1 MLIMGE
7 NTIEK
12 SKEKNE
18 DGMTPLQALFIIE
31 YIKDLN
37 GTKAAERAGYG
48 KEYAADQACKLLKLP
63 HIKKEIDRQL
73 QAKATRT
80 LITAD
85 KILYEMFQ
93 IADCD
98 PEEALEAN
106 GDLKPMHEIPIH
118 VRKAISSLEIE
129 AMYEMDYTENK
140 PKRVEVGILKKVKFW
155 SKDRAQ
161 ENLAKHLRLLSER
174 FEIGGLPGGD
184 FKFPGV
190 TEVFVDSPQDLH
202 EALELAAQPQPQGEN
217 VSITPAEPK

>member
-1 MLIMGE
+1 
-7 NTIEK
+7 
-12 SKEKNE
+12 
-18 DGMTPLQALFIIE
+18 MTPLQAAFIIE
-31 YIKDLN
+31 YIKDLH
-37 GTKAAERAGYG
+37 GSKAAIRAGYS
-48 KEYAADQACKLLKLP
+48 EDSAADIAHQNLNRP

-129 AMYEMDYTENK
+129 AMYEMNYEEK
-140 PKRVEVGILKKVKFW
+140 GAPKKVEVGILKKVKFW

-174 FEIGGLPGGD
+174 FEIGVMD
-184 FKFPGV
+184 ASTFKFPGV
-190 TEVFVDSPQDLH
+190 TEVFVDSPQALQ
-202 EALELAAQPQPQGEN
+202 EALELAAQPKTESANDTATADQPQ
-217 VSITPAEPK
+217 